1 MELGPPTHARPP
13 CRFFFLIWRRLF
25 SPMMDGG
32 ETGQAWEEAS
42 LKRPGSCFL
51 RDSLF
56 FKMTASNHPG
66 VAEDAQAVEEE
77 ILRSFALL
85 KVTECCRSASGW
97 GGDSTT
103 PAPCPPGQLSWRILS
118 FAGSLQDPPGQR
130 ESISLPLGT
139 LVLRLG

>member
-1 MELGPPTHARPP
+1 MEGSSLLLRGGGTTRRRLAVGLGPPTHARLP

-56 FKMTASNHPG
+56 FKMTPSDHPG
-66 VAEDAQAVEEE
+66 TAEDAQAMEEE
-77 ILRSFALL
+77 SLRSFALL
-85 KVTECCRSASGW
+85 KVTECCRSARGW

-103 PAPCPPGQLSWRILS
+103 PAPCPQASC
-118 FAGSLQDPPGQR
+118 
-130 ESISLPLGT
+130 LGAS
-139 LVLRLG
+139 